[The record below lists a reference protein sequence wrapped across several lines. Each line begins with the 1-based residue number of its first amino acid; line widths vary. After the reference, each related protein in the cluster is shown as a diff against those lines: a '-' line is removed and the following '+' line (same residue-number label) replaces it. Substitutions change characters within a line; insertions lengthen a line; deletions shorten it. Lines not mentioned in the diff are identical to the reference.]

1 MAASFY
7 FGEFFAGGFFDGGG
21 VVVIPPSGG
30 FLSYQSRRRKTSKE
44 IREER
49 EEFGI
54 VSEETIAKL
63 IADLAE
69 KQADETEQD
78 AKERRDELR
87 RELALENIEWN
98 NRYLEELNKRREQ
111 IIMRERLNA
120 ETMDHFEREANA
132 EVGLVRE
139 EARLVLQQMLQG
151 QARAF
156 PQQAAQVIAVLQQLR
171 LLLSKVQ
178 LERNGTAQKK
188 RDAQAKVDEKE
199 AIKAKYRA
207 FTDAI
212 HARIAEMT
220 ARIGKK

>member
-1 MAASFY
+1 MLF
-7 FGEFFAGGFFDGGG
+7 
-21 VVVIPPSGG
+21 
-30 FLSYQSRRRKTSKE
+30 RSKE
-44 IREER
+44 
-49 EEFGI
+49 
-54 VSEETIAKL
+54 
-63 IADLAE
+63 
-69 KQADETEQD
+69 Q
-78 AKERRDELR
+78 RDELR
-87 RELALENIEWN
+87 RELAIESIEWK
-98 NRYLEELNKRREQ
+98 NRYLEELNKQREQ

-120 ETMDHFEREANA
+120 ETMDRFEREANA
-132 EVGLVRE
+132 EVGRARE
-139 EARLVLQQMLQG
+139 EARLVLQRMLQG

-199 AIKAKYRA
+199 AIRARYRA